1 MAIRFYDGFEL
12 YAADAD
18 LAKKVGVLASP
29 GFAAFQTGRLGVGKC
44 MYRAG
49 GYSFAP
55 FASAQSQLS
64 IGTAYRLETLAQA
77 GTPFEFRNS
86 GSTICDLLITSS
98 GALQARRN
106 GTELGVTSAGLIAI
120 NTWYYIEAEF
130 VRDAS
135 AGSFKVWLNGVQ
147 VLNLTAIN
155 TGASDINEIRMG
167 NTGNNVSLDD
177 LYVTDAATKLGEV
190 RIDALAPTADTA
202 TKGWTAS
209 SGSDNYAMV
218 DEQPF
223 STSDYVTGS
232 TGDKDY
238 YDFADLSFD
247 PASIF
252 AVQVTTL
259 AKKDDATART
269 FRGNIKSSSSEG
281 NGATRG
287 LGTSYVMYPDIFETD
302 PNGGGAWTQASVN
315 AAQVGIEV
323 VS

>member
-18 LAKKVGVLASP
+18 VAKKVGVLASP
-29 GFAAFQTGRLGVGKC
+29 GFAAFQTGRLGVGKS

-49 GYSFAP
+49 GYAIAP
-55 FASAQSQLS
+55 FASAVANLS
-64 IGTAYRLETLAQA
+64 VGAAYKVEILAQ
-77 GTPFEFRNS
+77 GGSPFDFRNS
-86 GSTICDLLITSS
+86 GSAICDLVVTST

-106 GTELGVTSAGLIAI
+106 GTQIGITSAGLIAI
-120 NTWYYIEAEF
+120 NTWYYLETEF
-130 VRDAS
+130 VRDGS
-135 AGSFKVWLNGVQ
+135 AGSFKVWCNGVQ
-147 VLNLTAIN
+147 VLDITGAN
-155 TGASDINEIRMG
+155 TGASDINEIRFG
-167 NTGNNVSLDD
+167 TSGTNVSLDD

-209 SGSDNYAMV
+209 SGADNYAMV

-223 STSDYVTGS
+223 STTDYVTGS